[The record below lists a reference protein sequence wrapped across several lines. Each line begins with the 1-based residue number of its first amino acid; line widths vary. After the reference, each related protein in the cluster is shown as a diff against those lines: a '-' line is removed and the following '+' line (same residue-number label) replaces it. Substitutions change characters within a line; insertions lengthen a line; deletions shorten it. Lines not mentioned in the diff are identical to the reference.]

1 MSCHIPSNTFSKT
14 ACSRI
19 RRSAMEQRFHQGQSQ
34 VRAPMLLRINSTQ
47 TDMIEN
53 VLAINKRLLTPII
66 LMFLS
71 FGSAKVA
78 IRPVIANI
86 KQISILRP
94 IKIKKAVSSDAI
106 KLSAATRSKSSS
118 QVVWRK
124 Y

>member
-1 MSCHIPSNTFSKT
+1 
-14 ACSRI
+14 
-19 RRSAMEQRFHQGQSQ
+19 
-34 VRAPMLLRINSTQ
+34 
-47 TDMIEN
+47 MIEN